1 MGSLFL
7 GVPLGYK
14 SKPDWVQPPDAEDR
28 TSGGVEGS
36 RELKA
41 RDPIRSVFITI
52 LVISFVRYI
61 HSQCKKW
68 DKHG

>member
-41 RDPIRSVFITI
+41 RDPIRSV
-52 LVISFVRYI
+52 LMQDMGVRR
-61 HSQCKKW
+61 
-68 DKHG
+68 

>member
-41 RDPIRSVFITI
+41 RDPIRSDKEITI
-52 LVISFVRYI
+52 LVISFGR
-61 HSQCKKW
+61 
-68 DKHG
+68 

>member
-1 MGSLFL
+1 MGSSFL

-36 RELKA
+36 REVKA
-41 RDPIRSVFITI
+41 RDPIRSFS
-52 LVISFVRYI
+52 LMQEMGVRI
-61 HSQCKKW
+61 
-68 DKHG
+68 DRL

>member
-14 SKPDWVQPPDAEDR
+14 SKPDWVQPPDAENR

-41 RDPIRSVFITI
+41 RDPIRSNGTHP
-52 LVISFVRYI
+52 LGEG
-61 HSQCKKW
+61 W
-68 DKHG
+68 